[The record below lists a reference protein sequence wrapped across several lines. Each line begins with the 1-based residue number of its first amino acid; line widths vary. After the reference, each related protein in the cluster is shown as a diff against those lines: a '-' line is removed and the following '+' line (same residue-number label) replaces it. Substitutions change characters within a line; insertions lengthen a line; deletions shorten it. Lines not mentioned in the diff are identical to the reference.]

1 MKQNDKIEEL
11 DGHVK
16 ILQNA
21 VNLLKR
27 GQEENEQYGRRLCL
41 RIEGIKPEK
50 DKNADSC
57 LNKVKNVLDSLGIDI
72 PENVIDRAHRV
83 GKAYKNQ
90 NNVFCHRMIVHFTT
104 WRHRTMVYRAR
115 DKSINAK
122 YKFRLDLTK
131 SRYDILKVARSMLI
145 TKDGKVTQLG
155 DESPIKYVF
164 VDINCRIVAL
174 SNIYFDSLA
183 KFNEIVGIN

>member
-1 MKQNDKIEEL
+1 MKKNDKIEEL
-11 DGHVK
+11 DGHVR

-21 VNLLKR
+21 VNLLKG

-50 DKNADSC
+50 IENVDSC

-83 GKAYKNQ
+83 GKSYKNHK
-90 NNVFCHRMIVHFTT
+90 NVFCHPMIVRFTT

-115 DKSINAK
+115 DKSKNAK
-122 YKFRLDLTK
+122 YKLRLDFKK
-131 SRYDILKVARSMLI
+131 SRHNILKVARSMLI
-145 TKDGKVTQLG
+145 TKMAKLPSWQMNVQL
-155 DESPIKYVF
+155 SMY
-164 VDINCRIVAL
+164 
-174 SNIYFDSLA
+174 S
-183 KFNEIVGIN
+183 